1 VSEHTYKVV
10 ARHPVDTD
18 DGKMVA
24 PGGEFT
30 AAPSDRLA
38 ALVSSGHLAV
48 TDERPPHPGP
58 PPVPRPKSR
67 QREETP

>member
-18 DGKMVA
+18 TGEMVA

-30 AAPSDRLA
+30 AEPSDRLT
-38 ALVSSGHLAV
+38 ALVSSGRLAV
-48 TDERPPHPGP
+48 ADP
-58 PPVPRPKSR
+58 PPAEPTTAPRPKSR

>member
-1 VSEHTYKVV
+1 VSEHMYKVV

-18 DGKMVA
+18 AGRMVA

-30 AAPSDRLA
+30 AEPSDRLT
-38 ALVSSGHLAV
+38 ALVSSGRLAV
-48 TDERPPHPGP
+48 ADEPTTA
-58 PPVPRPKSR
+58 PRPKSR